1 MGIDP
6 QGSVRR
12 SVPGRSAQPPESLG
26 APPAGG
32 AVARAFRWLMVKALK
47 GVMGSIDRPVD
58 RLVGGGGASAVGMDP
73 AHRLSSFWGRR

>member
-1 MGIDP
+1 
-6 QGSVRR
+6 
-12 SVPGRSAQPPESLG
+12 
-26 APPAGG
+26 
-32 AVARAFRWLMVKALK
+32 MVKALK